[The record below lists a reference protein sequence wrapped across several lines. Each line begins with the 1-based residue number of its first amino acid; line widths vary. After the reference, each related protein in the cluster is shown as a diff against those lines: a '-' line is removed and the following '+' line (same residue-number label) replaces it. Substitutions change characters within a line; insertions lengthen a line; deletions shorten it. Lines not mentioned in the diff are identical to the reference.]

1 MTIFYFTLKR
11 SFGTLTNLIFLTLAP
26 IACIFFPAGGA
37 WPLLAYGYQYFCIII
52 LFVAIRL
59 TQIILEDRAKGVI
72 KRLSV
77 APIRYFHYLSQNLLA
92 YSVILILQCAI
103 VIVGGLLWG
112 QELYRPFALFALYI
126 SFSFTAL
133 AIALAWISIFRNKD
147 IAFLVYMSLI
157 FLMVLLGGIMMP
169 LEMFPDLMKRI
180 AVILPTF
187 WFAEG
192 LNWVVYGQQ
201 TSDFMLINGMLW
213 VYTLVFLVLGS
224 TRKMQ

>member
-1 MTIFYFTLKR
+1 MTIFFFTLKR
-11 SFGTLTNLIFLTLAP
+11 SFGSLTNLIFLTLAP
-26 IACIFFPAGGA
+26 IACIFFPVGAG
-37 WPLLAYGYQYFCIII
+37 WPLLPYGYQYFAIII
-52 LFVAIRL
+52 LFAAIRL
-59 TQIILEDRAKGVI
+59 TQMILEDRAKGVV

-92 YSVILILQCAI
+92 FSVILILQSAI
-103 VIVGGLLWG
+103 VVVGGLLWG
-112 QELYRPFALFALYI
+112 QELYRPFALFVLYV

-147 IAFLVYMSLI
+147 VAFLVYMSLI

-169 LEMFPDLMKRI
+169 LELFPDLMKRI
-180 AVILPTF
+180 TVILPTY

-192 LNWVVYGQQ
+192 LNWVVYGKQI
-201 TSDFMLINGMLW
+201 SDFLLINGMLW